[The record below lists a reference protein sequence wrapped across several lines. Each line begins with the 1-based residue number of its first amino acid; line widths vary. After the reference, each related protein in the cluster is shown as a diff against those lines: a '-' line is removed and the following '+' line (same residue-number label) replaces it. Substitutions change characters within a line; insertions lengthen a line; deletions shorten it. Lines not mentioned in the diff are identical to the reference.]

1 MHFLTVTAL
10 CEFKLKP
17 CQASCLQ
24 NRKQAVSAFFTCI
37 LDGTQIKPVHSI
49 TSCVATHKNQ
59 RPLNTYK
66 FYHLDGTFQP
76 TLHQLVLAQLR
87 CQQRQIAPLHPT
99 ATQLHWHQHS
109 SQQALPHAYLDLLIS
124 NNNIKSTS
132 NKPTAIERATPVER
146 KGLFPWVTGH
156 GSLCSSPSRS
166 VKFMSILCTGC
177 RNLQKFKYNVF
188 LLLSSEK
195 EKSAFLFLAHVNCT
209 ETVIRSRDMQQVA
222 FLHPNFPR

>member
-1 MHFLTVTAL
+1 MHFLTVTAP

-17 CQASCLQ
+17 CQASYLQ

-124 NNNIKSTS
+124 NNNIKSSSNKQSLTQFYYINILCSTS
-132 NKPTAIERATPVER
+132 NLYDCQSKHNISVHWNVQYLYAT
-146 KGLFPWVTGH
+146 
-156 GSLCSSPSRS
+156 
-166 VKFMSILCTGC
+166 I
-177 RNLQKFKYNVF
+177 
-188 LLLSSEK
+188 
-195 EKSAFLFLAHVNCT
+195 
-209 ETVIRSRDMQQVA
+209 
-222 FLHPNFPR
+222 